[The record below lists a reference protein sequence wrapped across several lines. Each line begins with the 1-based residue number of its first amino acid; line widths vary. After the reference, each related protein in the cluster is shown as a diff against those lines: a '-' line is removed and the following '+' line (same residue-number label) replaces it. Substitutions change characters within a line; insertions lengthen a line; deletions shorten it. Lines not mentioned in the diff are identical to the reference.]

1 MNKNT
6 YRIIFNAARGC
17 LMAVAEATHAQGS
30 LLGALIT
37 FVMYGVA
44 PLALV
49 LYLWGTPHRWRA
61 LKKQA
66 ALDTPAETEPL
77 SNPMTTPNT
86 SRESPA
92 DAVSSVGKK

>member
-1 MNKNT
+1 MYLIAVAWLYVT
-6 YRIIFNAARGC
+6 
-17 LMAVAEATHAQGS
+17 LMMAVAEATHSQGS

-37 FVMYGVA
+37 FVLYGIA

-66 ALDTPAETEPL
+66 ELESRPDTQPASDL
-77 SNPMTTPNT
+77 AAAPNAGG
-86 SRESPA
+86 ESPA
-92 DAVSSVGKK
+92 DTVSAVGKKQI

>member
-1 MNKNT
+1 MYLVAT
-6 YRIIFNAARGC
+6 AWLYVTL
-17 LMAVAEATHAQGS
+17 LMAVAEATHSQGS